1 MFDTLTYAKQLEA
14 AGFPPK
20 QAEALAMALLAVV
33 DENLATKQDIEN
45 LRAATAHDIEEFRA
59 ATKQDIEN
67 LRAATAHDIEE
78 FRAATKRDIEELRAA
93 TKRDI
98 EELRL
103 AMKHDIELLRRDV
116 KEAESRIIIRLGGLI
131 VVAVGALAVL
141 QKVL

>member
-1 MFDTLTYAKQLEA
+1 MFDTLTYTKQLEA

-45 LRAATAHDIEEFRA
+45 LRAATAHDIEE
-59 ATKQDIEN
+59 
-67 LRAATAHDIEE
+67 LRGA
-78 FRAATKRDIEELRAA
+78 
-93 TKRDI
+93 
-98 EELRL
+98 
-103 AMKHDIELLRRDV
+103 
-116 KEAESRIIIRLGGLI
+116 IRLGGLI

>member
-1 MFDTLTYAKQLEA
+1 MFDTLTYTKQLEA

-45 LRAATAHDIEEFRA
+45 LRAATAHDIEE
-59 ATKQDIEN
+59 
-67 LRAATAHDIEE
+67 LRG
-78 FRAATKRDIEELRAA
+78 ATKRDIEGFRGA

-103 AMKHDIELLRRDV
+103 AMKHDIELLRRDL